1 MNYAGWNHGLVFTVI
16 KVILAAVIVINPFG
30 TAMAL
35 TRFIGACLVYDGAS
49 GLVTVFETIKAQ
61 TAYDRAQEE
70 LRSMNLTKD
79 ETPDEYIPVVE
90 AEFVE
95 VVKEVKEEKE

>member
-1 MNYAGWNHGLVFTVI
+1 M
-16 KVILAAVIVINPFG
+16 
-30 TAMAL
+30 
-35 TRFIGACLVYDGAS
+35 
-49 GLVTVFETIKAQ
+49 TVFETIKAQ

-95 VVKEVKEEKE
+95 VVKEVKEDRE